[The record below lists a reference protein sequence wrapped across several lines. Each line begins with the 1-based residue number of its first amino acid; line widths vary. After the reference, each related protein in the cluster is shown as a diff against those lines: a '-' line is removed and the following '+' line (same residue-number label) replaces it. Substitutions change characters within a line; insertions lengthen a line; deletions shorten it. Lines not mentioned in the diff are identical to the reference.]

1 MTIRNTLFTAL
12 ILLISNSAFADQNR
26 DLVQNYL
33 NSFGS
38 RDAQGIFKLINWE
51 GVDKESRRSLQKYIK
66 SGFKGRQ
73 IRRIFIEPVTAATQP
88 SYVQDGKTYQLN
100 LKPTG
105 QLNIVFI
112 DNKNKRSTTKMYVG
126 QHKGELLIGSAVA
139 APEEL
144 ACNGPK
150 DKQTASC

>member
-1 MTIRNTLFTAL
+1 MTLRKTLITAFA
-12 ILLISNSAFADQNR
+12 ILISNSAFADQNR
-26 DLVQNYL
+26 ELVQNYL

-38 RDAQGIFKLINWE
+38 RDAQGIFNLINWE

-73 IRRIFIEPVTAATQP
+73 IRRIFIEPIAEGTNP
-88 SYVQDGKTYQLN
+88 SYVQDGKTYELN
-100 LKPTG
+100 LKPSG

-126 QHKGELLIGSAVA
+126 EHKGSLLIGSAIV

-144 ACNGPK
+144 ACNAPK
-150 DKQTASC
+150 KEEQAC

>member
-1 MTIRNTLFTAL
+1 MTLRKTLITAFA
-12 ILLISNSAFADQNR
+12 ILISNSAFADQNR
-26 DLVQNYL
+26 ELVQNYL

-38 RDAQGIFKLINWE
+38 RDAQGIFNLIHWE

-73 IRRIFIEPVTAATQP
+73 IRRIFIEPIAEGTNP
-88 SYVQDGKTYQLN
+88 SYVQDGKTYELN
-100 LKPTG
+100 LKPSG

-126 QHKGELLIGSAVA
+126 EHQGSLLIGSAVV

-144 ACNGPK
+144 ACNAPNK
-150 DKQTASC
+150 EEQAC

>member
-1 MTIRNTLFTAL
+1 MTLRKTLITAFA
-12 ILLISNSAFADQNR
+12 ILISNSAFADQNR

-38 RDAQGIFKLINWE
+38 RDAQGIFNLINWE

-73 IRRIFIEPVTAATQP
+73 IRRIFIEPVAEGTNP
-88 SYVQDGKTYQLN
+88 SYVQDGKTYELN
-100 LKPTG
+100 LKPSG

-126 QHKGELLIGSAVA
+126 EHKGSLLIGSAVVS
-139 APEEL
+139 PEEL
-144 ACNGPK
+144 ACNAPK
-150 DKQTASC
+150 KEEQTC

>member
-1 MTIRNTLFTAL
+1 MTLRKTLITAFA
-12 ILLISNSAFADQNR
+12 ILISNSAFADQNR
-26 DLVQNYL
+26 ELVQNYL

-38 RDAQGIFKLINWE
+38 RDAQGIFNLINWE

-73 IRRIFIEPVTAATQP
+73 IRRIFIEPIAEGTNP
-88 SYVQDGKTYQLN
+88 SYVQDGKTYELN
-100 LKPTG
+100 LKPSG

-126 QHKGELLIGSAVA
+126 EHKGSLLIGSAVV

-144 ACNGPK
+144 ACSAPNK
-150 DKQTASC
+150 EEKAC

>member
-1 MTIRNTLFTAL
+1 MTLRKTLITAFA
-12 ILLISNSAFADQNR
+12 ILISNSAFADQSR
-26 DLVQNYL
+26 ELVQNYL

-38 RDAQGIFKLINWE
+38 RDAQGIFNLINWE

-73 IRRIFIEPVTAATQP
+73 IRRIYIEPVAEGTNP
-88 SYVQDGKTYQLN
+88 SYVQDGKTYELN
-100 LKPTG
+100 LKPSG

-126 QHKGELLIGSAVA
+126 EHKGSLLIGSAIV

-144 ACNGPK
+144 ACNAPNK
-150 DKQTASC
+150 EEQVC

>member
-1 MTIRNTLFTAL
+1 MTLRKTLITAFA
-12 ILLISNSAFADQNR
+12 ILISNSAFADQNR
-26 DLVQNYL
+26 ELVQNYL

-38 RDAQGIFKLINWE
+38 RDAQGIFNLINWE

-73 IRRIFIEPVTAATQP
+73 IRRIYIEPVAEGTNP
-88 SYVQDGKTYQLN
+88 SYVQDGKTYELN
-100 LKPTG
+100 LKPSG

-126 QHKGELLIGSAVA
+126 EHKGSLLIGSAVV

-144 ACNGPK
+144 ACNAPK
-150 DKQTASC
+150 KEEQTC

>member
-1 MTIRNTLFTAL
+1 MTLRKTLITAFA
-12 ILLISNSAFADQNR
+12 ILISNSAFADQNR
-26 DLVQNYL
+26 ELVQNYL

-38 RDAQGIFKLINWE
+38 RDAQGIFNLINWE

-73 IRRIFIEPVTAATQP
+73 IRRIFIEPIAEGTNP
-88 SYVQDGKTYQLN
+88 SYVQDGKTYELN
-100 LKPTG
+100 LKPSG

-126 QHKGELLIGSAVA
+126 EHQGSLLIGSAVV

-144 ACNGPK
+144 ACNAPNK
-150 DKQTASC
+150 EEQAC